1 MRVRRAGIDDAAAV
15 ADIHVRSWQAGYEHV
30 FGAERLATVTVAQRL
45 PRWREILAG
54 DEQVCLLA
62 EDDDGR
68 ALGWCT
74 VGEGREPDLEN
85 AGEVWGIYAAPEAW
99 GTGAGRAL
107 LAAGLDTLAEL
118 GFAEASLWV
127 LEDNPRARRFYERE
141 GWTPDGARKQDEFL
155 GVTVDE
161 VRYRRTLF
169 SGSDPEGV

>member
-1 MRVRRAGIDDAAAV
+1 VRVRRAGVDDAAAV

-30 FGAERLATVTVAQRL
+30 FGVERLATITVEQRL

-74 VGEGREPDLEN
+74 VGPGREADLQH

-99 GTGAGRAL
+99 GSGAGKAL
-107 LAAGLDTLAEL
+107 LAAGLDTLAER

-141 GWTPDGARKQDEFL
+141 GWTHDGARKQDEFL

-161 VRYRRTLF
+161 VRYRRSLL
-169 SGSDPEGV
+169 GSDPEGV